1 METEKLCD
9 GLELTA
15 SEDMEYIVVYRN
27 KKSNGGGVAFS
38 ANGMDLMALTT
49 ANVINTLETMNNNP
63 YLQAV
68 FFATMFDMVKSEN
81 ALSPLVDLAVSYDGI
96 VLRKEKTADYCE

>member
-15 SEDMEYIVVYRN
+15 SEDMEYIVAYC
-27 KKSNGGGVAFS
+27 KKRTNCNGVS
-38 ANGMDLMALTT
+38 VCANGMNLMALTT
-49 ANVINTLETMNNNP
+49 ANVINTLETMNNDP

-81 ALSPLVDLAVSYDGI
+81 ALNPLVDLAVSYGGI
-96 VLRKEKTADYCE
+96 VLRKEKDR